1 MYMSKWTFLISLII
15 LILIVLVFNRPAVP
29 VLLWLI
35 LWSLLVYYE
44 NDLVQQAALSVMYYS
59 LNQTASGLD
68 DDTSQSG
75 KNQSSSQSS
84 VVSNKPS
91 SSSTLPTAQSSVQN
105 SGSQQNAP
113 TVGNNSEGNR
123 NAQNDAIAA
132 IIAAD
137 SIFDPPT
144 F

>member
-1 MYMSKWTFLISLII
+1 MSKWTFLISLII

-44 NDLVQQAALSVMYYS
+44 NDLVQQAALGLMYYS
-59 LNQTASGLD
+59 FNQTTNLD
-68 DDTSQSG
+68 DGTNQSG
-75 KNQSSSQSS
+75 KTQPAQQSS

-91 SSSTLPTAQSSVQN
+91 SSASPTAQSIAQN
-105 SGSQQNAP
+105 TGSQQNAS
-113 TVGNNSEGNR
+113 TDGNNANNNDSNR
-123 NAQNDAIAA
+123 NSDNDAIAA

-137 SIFDPPT
+137 SIFGQPT